1 MPSGRS
7 EYKLLTT
14 GRTYQFPIPEK
25 LQGDWVQAF
34 VAMISGIIYVDKRYL
49 WLVYGCLENDRPT
62 IPETT
67 LPNACT
73 HSP

>member
-1 MPSGRS
+1 MWPSRESIDSFGLSSHFFIIMPSGRS

-49 WLVYGCLENDRPT
+49 
-62 IPETT
+62 
-67 LPNACT
+67 
-73 HSP
+73 